1 MILAFLQSQVST
13 LILSS
18 VYAMMY
24 YDDMVAYTP
33 IYAITSREGGL
44 NHARML
50 TTAL

>member
-24 YDDMVAYTP
+24 YDDMVAP